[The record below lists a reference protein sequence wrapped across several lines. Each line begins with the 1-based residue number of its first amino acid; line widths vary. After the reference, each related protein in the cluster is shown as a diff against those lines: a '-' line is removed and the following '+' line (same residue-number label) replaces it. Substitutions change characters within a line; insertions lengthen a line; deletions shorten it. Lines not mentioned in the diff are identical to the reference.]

1 MGKNK
6 RGRLHHGSPP
16 SSAATRGT
24 DPSRA
29 ASSAILQF
37 LVTLVAK
44 CVKTGFRLM
53 QFKEDFDIMVQLE
66 GGKVFRKVLNEKCRI
81 KQRK

>member
-1 MGKNK
+1 
-6 RGRLHHGSPP
+6 
-16 SSAATRGT
+16 
-24 DPSRA
+24 
-29 ASSAILQF
+29 
-37 LVTLVAK
+37 
-44 CVKTGFRLM
+44 M